1 MAHPTVIFYHSVVS
15 QDDSSYFARK
25 HPTVEQLGEHLAYLK
40 GRFAF
45 VSAEEFLALYD
56 GSSTTRHPRRPCL
69 LTFDDGQAHLL
80 EHALPVLEEHG
91 VPCVIFVVAGALVAE
106 ATPWYIRAD
115 YLVDAAAGRQVQYG
129 GRAFDCTA
137 DEGLAALK
145 AAFKSRYIGFS
156 AGERPAAIEALAEAV
171 GTAVPG
177 LDDLPETMRFLTP
190 EQVQRL
196 AEHELVTIG
205 SHALSHG
212 NLATLSEGEQEHE
225 LARSHEILAELAPM
239 KPALVS
245 YPDGS
250 HDATTRALAAE
261 RYDFGFAV
269 EHAASARDRFAYP
282 RTCLGRMSVRGLAY
296 RLSFR
301 RRRIVAP
308 LKRLFGR
315 G

>member
-25 HPTVEQLGEHLAYLK
+25 HPTAEQLGEHLAYLK

-56 GSSTTRHPRRPCL
+56 GSSATRHPRRPCL
-69 LTFDDGQAHLL
+69 LTFDDGQSHLL

-91 VPCVIFVVAGALVAE
+91 VPCVIFVVAGAVVAE

-145 AAFKSRYIGFS
+145 AAFKSRYVALGPD
-156 AGERPAAIEALAEAV
+156 ERPAAVEALAEAV
-171 GTAVPG
+171 GTPAPT
-177 LDDLPETMRFLTP
+177 LDDLPETMAFLSA
-190 EQVQRL
+190 EQVRL
-196 AEHELVTIG
+196 LGGHALVTIG
-205 SHALSHG
+205 SHALTHT
-212 NLATLSEGEQEHE
+212 NLATLGEREQEHE
-225 LARSHEILAELAPM
+225 LSRSLEILAELAPM
-239 KPALVS
+239 RPALVS

-250 HDATTRALAAE
+250 HNATTRALA
-261 RYDFGFAV
+261 RRLYDFGFAV
-269 EHAASARDRFAYP
+269 ERDASRRDRFAYP
-282 RTCLGRMSVRGLAY
+282 RACLGRMSVRGVAY
-296 RLSFR
+296 WLSFR
-301 RRRIVAP
+301 RRHIYAH
-308 LKRLFGR
+308 LKRLVGR